1 MKRVSETKGWS
12 HVSEPPEARE
22 TRSPFSLR
30 ASGKNQP
37 ANTLV
42 WVVPLLNCERKQ
54 VRDHLVRPKE
64 QMYLPK
70 DSTHFFL
77 SFHLFS

>member
-12 HVSEPPEARE
+12 HVPEPPEVRE
-22 TRSPFSLR
+22 TWNPFSLR

-42 WVVPLLNCERKQ
+42 WVVPLLNYERDQ

-64 QMYLPK
+64 QMYLLK
-70 DSTHFFL
+70 DPTHFF
-77 SFHLFS
+77 